1 MNARVLEVSAE
12 SAGGLRYGTG
22 FALSARLVLTA
33 RHVVADADRISVRA
47 LGDDTVRSCRR
58 VWTGDRTD
66 AALLEVTCGDLARD
80 DVRLGGLAAFDEAVC
95 RAVGFPRFQ
104 VDHGVGND
112 TEQVTGTIAPE
123 TGAVGGRWQMKV
135 TGDVP
140 PSRWEG
146 LSGAAVFTAGVLIG
160 LVTEALREFTPSR
173 LRVEPLT
180 RVTAEPGFADAWRR
194 VTGSAPPALEAA
206 DLTSLVTTRDVV
218 PHIGSPGALL
228 RAEVGAV
235 RFSGRESELGRLRQW
250 CEGDGPRVHLVTGPA
265 GAGKSR
271 LALRL
276 TAERRA
282 AGEYAGTL
290 RTPLPGTGLER
301 LARLTRPVLCVVDY
315 AETRQEEL
323 AALLSALRDRSE
335 GASLRL
341 LLLARTDRDWYE
353 RLRTEHGLLTPDPI
367 RLGHHTDPAATHGTA
382 FAEAAHDLA
391 AAVRRLPEAW
401 PIGDPALLRPPPNAQ
416 ESPLAL
422 QAAALV
428 GLLQTGGSAVC
439 VPEGT
444 SVWEVLLRHERLY
457 WDRAAR
463 SRDLGVSPEL
473 RSELVVAA
481 TLCAPRLLAEARRL
495 AADVLRAADPLEPRP
510 RLVADWLRDLYPGAD
525 GTFWDGLRPDRLAE
539 HAVMN
544 TLVEEPD
551 LLVRL
556 LRNAPDRQADAA
568 LTLLSRAGAHRP
580 ESAPVLRRLL
590 TELPRLASRAARTA
604 AGSEHPAPLVRAVEH
619 VVEQEGLTEEEL
631 WDLEEVIPARTVVL
645 GDVAVKVTEALATI
659 CARSARAGTT
669 DRDLAFVALLR
680 HAQRLSGAGREAE
693 ALAAHTK
700 VFASAKETAESEG
713 SLSTDVVVAATGLAQ
728 AYSDVGHHDD
738 ALRVTRMLAE
748 LVTDETE
755 DRDLAGRH
763 VTMLLTFGARLAEAG
778 QTSAAL
784 EVVDQAVS
792 TARWLTGAPASDD
805 LLGMALESRTR
816 MLFIAGRPYEA
827 VAAAQ
832 EAVTVRRAAAP
843 AADRP
848 DGQLGWCLRDLAQA
862 LGAIGAHT
870 EELAALQESV
880 LIHRELADDEHHRVG
895 LPEALGELSRCLS
908 RLGRP
913 EEAVEAG
920 AEQVALLR
928 RLTSL
933 APERFEG
940 DLGTALHEHAA
951 RLLDAD
957 RFTEARAASAEAERL
972 RHEPPDACPPSPE
985 PPPLP
990 ELPPSP
996 PETEAPAMPESPL
1009 DAAVDQLTDLVT
1021 AQPDDA
1027 GLRLLIVQALV
1038 AAGRPGE
1045 ALRHAQEALR
1055 ADPSSAAARE
1065 AMSAALLPRLPAP
1078 GESPETPEAPET
1090 PVASGRPAPP
1100 EAPER
1105 VRPATPQPAEGHGRV
1120 CTDTDAPADEVV
1132 EVGRSTVKLADV
1144 AGMAEVKARLNT
1156 TFFAHLRNPEIS
1168 RSYGQSVRGSLL
1180 LYGPPGCGKTYIAKA
1195 VAGELDVAF
1204 ISVTLADTLD
1214 MWMGTSE
1221 KNIQSVF
1228 RTARR
1233 TSPCV
1238 LFLDEADAIGGKRSL
1253 NRHASGMRN
1262 VVTQLLTELDSI
1274 GSDNDGVFVLG
1285 ASNHPWDIDDAL
1297 LRPGRFDRTLF
1308 VAPPDAEA
1316 REAIIRAQLRTV
1328 PASDVDTRALA
1339 CATENYSGADVT
1351 HLCRS
1356 AIEIAMQDALAQGR
1370 IRGVTTADFHTA
1382 LRDVRPS
1389 VGPWFESAKNVVA
1402 FAKQDD
1408 RYRDLITYLGH
1419 RKRR

>member
-1 MNARVLEVSAE
+1 MNARVVEVSAD
-12 SAGGLRYGTG
+12 SAGGLHYGTG
-22 FALSARLVLTA
+22 FAVSARLVLTA

-47 LGDDTVRSCRR
+47 LGDDTVRACRR
-58 VWTGDRTD
+58 VWTGEATD
-66 AALLEVTCGDLARD
+66 AALLEVLHGDLTRD
-80 DVRLGGLAAFDEAVC
+80 HVRLGDLAAFDEAAC

-104 VDHGVGND
+104 VDDGVGND

-123 TGAVGGRWQMKV
+123 TGAISGRWQMKV

-146 LSGAAVFTAGVLIG
+146 LSGAAVFTGGVLIG

-173 LRVEPLT
+173 LRVEPLS
-180 RVTAEPGFADAWRR
+180 RVTAEPGFSDAWRR
-194 VTGSAPPALEAA
+194 VAGSAPPVLEAA
-206 DLTSLVTTRDVV
+206 DLTSLLTTRDVV

-228 RAEVGAV
+228 RAEAGAV
-235 RFSGRESELGRLRQW
+235 RFSGRESEIARLRRW
-250 CEGDGPRVHLVTGPA
+250 CEGDGLRVHLVTGPA
-265 GAGKSR
+265 GVGKSR

-276 TAERRA
+276 AAERRA

-290 RTPLPGTGLER
+290 RTPLPGTGLDR
-301 LARLTRPVLCVVDY
+301 LARLTRPVLCIVDY

-323 AALLSALRDRSE
+323 AALVSALRDRSE

-353 RLRTEHGLLTPDPI
+353 RLRTELGLLTPAPI
-367 RLGHHTDPAATHGTA
+367 RLGHHTGSAGTHGTA

-391 AAVRRLPEAW
+391 AAVRRLPESW
-401 PIGDPALLRPPPNAQ
+401 PIGDPAMLRPPQNAA

-428 GLLQTGGSAVC
+428 SLLQTGAAAVS

-463 SRDLGVSPEL
+463 SRELGVSPEL
-473 RSELVVAA
+473 RSELVAAA
-481 TLCAPRLLAEARRL
+481 TLCAPRQLAEARRL
-495 AADVLRAADPLEPRP
+495 AADVLHVADPLEPRP
-510 RLVADWLRDLYPGAD
+510 RLVADWLRDLYPGGD
-525 GTFWDGLRPDRLAE
+525 GTFWGGLRPDRLAE

-544 TLVEEPD
+544 TVDQEPD
-551 LLVRL
+551 LLARL
-556 LRNAPDRQADAA
+556 LRNAPGHQADAA
-568 LTLLSRAGAHRP
+568 LTLLARAGAHRP
-580 ESAPVLRRLL
+580 ESAPALQRLL
-590 TELPRLASRAARTA
+590 TELPRLAPQAARTA
-604 AGSEHPAPLVRAVEH
+604 AGSEHPAFLVRAIEH
-619 VVEQEGLTEEEL
+619 VVEQERLTVEEL
-631 WDLEEVIPARTVVL
+631 WALEEVIPARTVVL
-645 GDVAVKVTEALATI
+645 GDVAVKVTEALVTT
-659 CARSARAGTT
+659 CPRSAREGADHQDT
-669 DRDLAFVALLR
+669 AFPALLR
-680 HAQRLSGAGREAE
+680 HAQRLSFAGRDTE
-693 ALAAHTK
+693 ALDAHEAA
-700 VFASAKETAESEG
+700 FASAKETAG
-713 SLSTDVVVAATGLAQ
+713 SPEAWSTDVVVAATALAQ
-728 AYSDVGHHDD
+728 AYSDVGRHDD
-738 ALRVTRMLAE
+738 ALRVTRMLAG
-748 LVTDETE
+748 LMTDETE
-755 DRDLAGRH
+755 DRDLAGWH
-763 VTMLLTFGARLAEAG
+763 VKMLLTFGVRLSEAG

-784 EVVDQAVS
+784 EAIDRAVS
-792 TARWLTGAPASDD
+792 TARRFTGTPAADD
-805 LLGMALESRTR
+805 LLSTAMESRTR
-816 MLFIAGRPYEA
+816 MLFIAGRPYDA
-827 VAAAQ
+827 VASAR

-843 AADRP
+843 MADRP
-848 DGQLGWCLRDLAQA
+848 DGHLAWCLRDLAQS
-862 LGAIGAHT
+862 LGVIGEHT
-870 EELAALQESV
+870 EELAALRESIG
-880 LIHRELADDEHHRVG
+880 IHRELADDEHHRVA
-895 LPEALGELSRCLS
+895 LPEAWGELSRCLS
-908 RLGRP
+908 RLGRR

-928 RLTSL
+928 RLMSI
-933 APERFEG
+933 APEHFS
-940 DLGTALHEHAA
+940 DVLSAALQKHAA
-951 RLLDAD
+951 CLLDAD
-957 RFTEARAASAEAERL
+957 RFTAARAASAEAERL
-972 RHEPPDACPPSPE
+972 RREPPEVGPPLPEPSPSPE
-985 PPPLP
+985 PPP
-990 ELPPSP
+990 S

-1009 DAAVDQLTDLVT
+1009 NAAVDQLTALVT

-1045 ALRHAQEALR
+1045 ALRHAQEAMR

-1078 GESPETPEAPET
+1078 GEIPEVPETPA
-1090 PVASGRPAPP
+1090 ASVRPAPP
-1100 EAPER
+1100 EVPEL
-1105 VRPATPQPAEGHGRV
+1105 VRPATSQPAEGDGRV
-1120 CTDTDAPADEVV
+1120 LTDTDAPSDDVV
-1132 EVGRSTVKLADV
+1132 EVRRSTVKLADV
-1144 AGMAEVKARLNT
+1144 AGMADVKARLST

-1214 MWMGTSE
+1214 MWMGNSE

-1233 TSPCV
+1233 RSPCV

-1262 VVTQLLTELDSI
+1262 VVTQLLTELDST
-1274 GSDNDGVFVLG
+1274 GSENDGVFVLG

-1316 REAIIRAQLRTV
+1316 RDAIIRARLRSV
-1328 PASDVDTRALA
+1328 PASDVDTGALA
-1339 CATENYSGADVT
+1339 SATENYSGADVT

-1408 RYRDLITYLGH
+1408 RYRDLISYLGH

>member
-1 MNARVLEVSAE
+1 MNAQVVEVSAE
-12 SAGGLRYGTG
+12 SSGGLHYGTG
-22 FALSARLVLTA
+22 FAVSARLVLTA

-47 LGDDTVRSCRR
+47 LGDDAVRSCRR
-58 VWTGDRTD
+58 VWTGEGTD
-66 AALLEVTCGDLARD
+66 AALLEVPYGDLTRE

-104 VDHGVGND
+104 VDQAVGND
-112 TEQVTGTIAPE
+112 TEQVTGTITPG
-123 TGAVGGRWQMKV
+123 TGAVSGRWQMKV

-146 LSGAAVFTAGVLIG
+146 LSGAAVFTGGVLIG
-160 LVTEALREFTPSR
+160 LVTEALRAFTPSR
-173 LRVEPLT
+173 LRVEPLA
-180 RVTAEPGFADAWRR
+180 RVIAEPGFADAWRR
-194 VTGSAPPALEAA
+194 VAGSAPPVLEAA

-235 RFSGRESELGRLRQW
+235 RFSGRESELDRLRRW
-250 CEGDGPRVHLVTGPA
+250 CGGDGLRVHLVTGPA

-276 TAERRA
+276 AAERRA

-290 RTPLPGTGLER
+290 RAPLPATGLER

-323 AALLSALRDRSE
+323 AALVSALRDRSE

-353 RLRTEHGLLTPDPI
+353 RLRTELGLPAPDPI
-367 RLGHHTDPAATHGTA
+367 RLGHHTGPATTHGTA

-401 PIGDPALLRPPPNAQ
+401 PIGDPAMLRPPPNAA

-428 GLLQTGGSAVC
+428 GLLQTGACAVP

-444 SVWEVLLRHERLY
+444 SVWEVLLCHERLY

-463 SRDLGVSPEL
+463 SRELGVSPEL
-473 RSELVVAA
+473 RSELVAA
-481 TLCAPRLLAEARRL
+481 AALCEPRRLAEARRL
-495 AADVLRAADPLEPRP
+495 AADVLHAADPLEPRP

-525 GTFWDGLRPDRLAE
+525 GAFWGGLRPDRLAE

-544 TLVEEPD
+544 TVVEEPD

-556 LRNAPDRQADAA
+556 LRNAPSRQADTA

-580 ESAPVLRRLL
+580 ESAPALQRLL
-590 TELPRLASRAARTA
+590 TELPRLAPQAARTA
-604 AGSEHPAPLVRAVEH
+604 ASSEHPAPLVLAIEHLVERERLT
-619 VVEQEGLTEEEL
+619 VEDL
-631 WDLEEVIPARTVVL
+631 WALEEAVPPGTVML
-645 GDVAVKVTEALATI
+645 ADIAVKVTGALVTT
-659 CARSARAGTT
+659 CARTAPESATHE
-669 DRDLAFVALLR
+669 DLTFVALLR
-680 HAQRLSGAGREAE
+680 HAQRLSGAGRETE
-693 ALAAHTK
+693 ALAAHTRAL
-700 VFASAKETAESEG
+700 ASAMKAARTAG
-713 SLSTDVVVAATGLAQ
+713 ALSADVVITATGLAQ
-728 AYSDVGHHDD
+728 AYSDAGRHDD
-738 ALRVTRMLAE
+738 ALHVTRTLTE
-748 LVTDETE
+748 LVADETE
-755 DRDLAGRH
+755 DRDLAGRR
-763 VTMLLTFGARLAEAG
+763 VGMLLSFGARLAEAG

-784 EVVDQAVS
+784 DVTDQAVS
-792 TARWLTGAPASDD
+792 TARRLTGAPAADD
-805 LLGMALESRTR
+805 LLCMALETRTR
-816 MLFIAGRPYEA
+816 MLVIAGRPYEA
-827 VAAAQ
+827 VAAAR
-832 EAVTVRRAAAP
+832 EAVTARRAAAP

-848 DGQLGWCLRDLAQA
+848 DGHLAWCLRDLALA
-862 LGAIGAHT
+862 LGAIGEHT
-870 EELAALQESV
+870 EQLATLRESIG
-880 LIHRELADDEHHRVG
+880 IHRELARDEHHRAA
-895 LPEALGELSRCLS
+895 LPEAWGELSHCLS
-908 RLGRP
+908 RLGRHQ
-913 EEAVEAG
+913 EAVEAG

-928 RLTSL
+928 PLMSI
-933 APERFEG
+933 APERFRD
-940 DLGTALHEHAA
+940 DLCAALQKHAA

-957 RFTEARAASAEAERL
+957 RFTEARAASAEADRL
-972 RHEPPDACPPSPE
+972 RHEPTEPCPPLPE
-985 PPPLP
+985 PQPLP

-1009 DAAVDQLTDLVT
+1009 DAAVDQLTALVT

-1038 AAGRPGE
+1038 AAGRQGE
-1045 ALRHAQEALR
+1045 ALQHAQEAMR

-1065 AMSAALLPRLPAP
+1065 AMSAALLPRIPAA
-1078 GESPETPEAPET
+1078 GETSQTPESSAT
-1090 PVASGRPAPP
+1090 VGRAAPP

-1105 VRPATPQPAEGHGRV
+1105 VRSATSQPAEGHGRV
-1120 CTDTDAPADEVV
+1120 RTDTDAPADDVV
-1132 EVGRSTVKLADV
+1132 EVRRSTVKLADV
-1144 AGMAEVKARLNT
+1144 AGMADVKARLHT

-1214 MWMGTSE
+1214 MWMGNSE
-1221 KNIQSVF
+1221 KNIQAVF
-1228 RTARR
+1228 GTARR
-1233 TSPCV
+1233 RNPCV

-1316 REAIIRAQLRTV
+1316 REAIIRAQLRSV
-1328 PASDVDTRALA
+1328 PAADVDTGALA
-1339 CATENYSGADVT
+1339 SVTENYSGADVT

-1356 AIEIAMQDALAQGR
+1356 AIEIAMQDALARGR

-1408 RYRDLITYLGH
+1408 RYRDLITYLGR